1 MKKNSFAGVLLAMLA
16 LFGTAA
22 LAAPLLDEPVDVTLK
37 NGRVLHAAQ
46 AKSFTASVVMVKAAE
61 GMQTIAYEQFPDEY
75 RAVLDAKR
83 PAKRT
88 EAQIEADREKAR
100 KNQPS
105 APPVAARRQPSAPN
119 NSDFYNGL
127 RIDSYMPKGNVV
139 EVSITNTSD
148 SPQDLRPRSL
158 LAFLSSDEII
168 KGADFVEM
176 DSSGNVKTI
185 LRSHQILQ
193 PNSTVTFTVIFGR
206 AMKGGTVQK
215 VDWYR

>member
-1 MKKNSFAGVLLAMLA
+1 M
-16 LFGTAA
+16 
-22 LAAPLLDEPVDVTLK
+22 
-37 NGRVLHAAQ
+37 HAAQ
-46 AKSFTASVVMVKAAE
+46 AKSFTASVVMVKSSE
-61 GMQTIAYEQFPDEY
+61 GMQTVAYDQFPDEY
-75 RAVLDAKR
+75 RASLEAKR

-88 EAQIEADREKAR
+88 DAQIEADREKAR
-100 KNQPS
+100 KNQPP
-105 APPVAARRQPSAPN
+105 APPPTQKRRPWASS

-148 SPQDLRPRSL
+148 SPQDLRPTRL
-158 LAFLSSDEII
+158 LVFLSSDEII

-185 LRSHQILQ
+185 LRSHQIIQ
-193 PNSTVTFTVIFGR
+193 PNATVSFTVIFGR